1 MTEWDHRQIGPYVL
15 VSRIGSGPMGSV
27 FVARQSTIQRTV
39 AVKVF
44 HSHLFKYPN
53 VEAVFLQDIAVAA
66 DLDHPGVIPI
76 LDIGTDGDLHFV
88 VTRLIEA
95 KAWSSV
101 IADGRPVPD
110 GLLID
115 MLRQLA
121 DAMDYSHDCGV
132 IHLNIKPQNIFS
144 TSDGRVLLG
153 DYGTGRMAW
162 IARTRAQAFGNTS
175 SRYCAPEVAQD
186 GTGTFASDLYSF
198 GVVAGE
204 LFSIGHSADPDALDA
219 RRVLRGGGQQ
229 LNNFG
234 RGEQSPTGQVI
245 GRMLSREPLER
256 FQSAGEFVAALR
268 VASETPAMGADRSRA
283 GRFVKSVTPSLAVRA
298 APILIATTALSVIWL
313 TVLEPGRGGGIA
325 AQVATQMAASQS
337 RTPTPSQTIE
347 PTRTPDQE
355 TRWQDALAKLG
366 AAWGMD
372 WPGAIG
378 ILEAF
383 RLAEPGHDEAKQ
395 KLYGAL
401 VAYGAVQW
409 ASGDS
414 DRAVELWTR
423 ARLLLPGR
431 PEAVERL
438 RVLTPTTT
446 VTPRPTSVPTASV
459 IPEPTVA
466 VGVATV
472 QTTRI
477 LSSTAQVIATMT
489 QRATII
495 GAPFVATS
503 PRNVAG
509 EIGGSPLVTSAP
521 NQSPTQE
528 RLQSPVVPT
537 SSPNVHPILGQV

>member
-1 MTEWDHRQIGPYVL
+1 MTEWDHRQMGPYVL
-15 VSRIGSGPMGSV
+15 VSRIGSGPLGSV

-53 VEAVFLQDIAVAA
+53 VEAVFLQDIAGAA
-66 DLDHPGVIPI
+66 ELDHPGVIPI
-76 LDIGTDGDLHFV
+76 LDIGADGDLHFV
-88 VTRLIEA
+88 VTRLIDA
-95 KAWSSV
+95 KPWSSV

-162 IARTRAQAFGNTS
+162 IARTRTQAFGNTS
-175 SRYCAPEVAQD
+175 SRYCAPEVDQD

-204 LFSIGHSADPDALDA
+204 LFSLGHSADPDALDA

-268 VASETPAMGADRSRA
+268 VASETRAMGANRSRA

-298 APILIATTALSVIWL
+298 APVLIATTALSVIWL

-337 RTPTPSQTIE
+337 RTPTPSPVIE
-347 PTRTPDQE
+347 PSRTPDQE

-383 RLAEPGHDEAKQ
+383 RLVEPGHDEAKQ

-409 ASGDS
+409 ASGDP

-431 PEAVERL
+431 PEAGERL
-438 RVLTPTTT
+438 SALTPTST
-446 VTPRPTSVPTASV
+446 VTPRPTYLPTASV
-459 IPEPTVA
+459 TPEMASV
-466 VGVATV
+466 VGVATM
-472 QTTRI
+472 QTPGV
-477 LSSTAQVIATMT
+477 LSSTVQVIATFT
-489 QRATII
+489 QRATVIR
-495 GAPFVATS
+495 APFVATPPS
-503 PRNVAG
+503 TLPD
-509 EIGGSPLVTSAP
+509 EIGGATIVTRAA
-521 NQSPTQE
+521 NQRPTQAT
-528 RLQSPVVPT
+528 RQPAALST
-537 SSPNVHPILGQV
+537 SSPSFQPTPRQV

>member
-1 MTEWDHRQIGPYVL
+1 
-15 VSRIGSGPMGSV
+15 MGSV

>member
-53 VEAVFLQDIAVAA
+53 MEAVFLQDIAGAA

-153 DYGTGRMAW
+153 DYGSGRMAW
-162 IARTRAQAFGNTS
+162 IARTRTQAFGNTS

-186 GTGTFASDLYSF
+186 GKGTFSCDLYSF

-204 LFSIGHSADPDALDA
+204 MLSLGHSVKSDELDA
-219 RRVLRGGGQQ
+219 WRRFPDGGQP
-229 LNNFG
+229 LKNFV
-234 RGEQSPTGQVI
+234 RGELSPTAQVI
-245 GRMLSREPLER
+245 GRMLSHDPLER
-256 FQSAGEFVAALR
+256 FQSAGEFVEALR
-268 VASETPAMGADRSRA
+268 VASGTSATGADSE
-283 GRFVKSVTPSLAVRA
+283 LAVRVAKPVAPSVAARA
-298 APILIATTALSVIWL
+298 APIVMAVCAISIIWL
-313 TVLEPGRGGGIA
+313 TVLGPGRGGGIA
-325 AQVATQMAASQS
+325 AQVATQMAVTQL
-337 RTPTPSQTIE
+337 RTPTPSPTVE

-372 WPGAIG
+372 WPGAIA

-401 VAYGAVQW
+401 VAYGAVQLR
-409 ASGDS
+409 SGDT

-423 ARLLLPGR
+423 ARALLPGR

-466 VGVATV
+466 VGVTTM

-477 LSSTAQVIATMT
+477 LSSTAQVIAAMT

-495 GAPFVATS
+495 DAPFVATS
-503 PRNVAG
+503 PRNVAD

-528 RLQSPVVPT
+528 RLQSPVLPT

>member
-27 FVARQSTIQRTV
+27 FVARQSTIRRTV

-53 VEAVFLQDIAVAA
+53 MEAVFLQDIAGAA

-76 LDIGTDGDLHFV
+76 LDLGADGDLHFV
-88 VTRLIEA
+88 VTRLIDG
-95 KAWSSV
+95 KPWSSV
-101 IADGRPVPD
+101 IADGRPVPERH
-110 GLLID
+110 LID

-121 DAMDYSHDCGV
+121 QIMDYSHDCGV

-162 IARTRAQAFGNTS
+162 ISRTRAQAFGNTS

-186 GTGTFASDLYSF
+186 GTGTFSSDLYSF

-204 LFSIGHSADPDALDA
+204 MLSLGHSVKSDELDA
-219 RRVLRGGGQQ
+219 WRRFPDGGQP
-229 LNNFG
+229 LKNFV
-234 RGEQSPTGQVI
+234 RGELSPTAQVI
-245 GRMLSREPLER
+245 GRMLSHDPLER
-256 FQSAGEFVAALR
+256 FQSAGEFVEALR
-268 VASETPAMGADRSRA
+268 VASGTSATGADSE
-283 GRFVKSVTPSLAVRA
+283 LAVRVAKPVAPSVAARA
-298 APILIATTALSVIWL
+298 APIVMAVCAISIIWL
-313 TVLEPGRGGGIA
+313 TVLGPGRGGGIA
-325 AQVATQMAASQS
+325 AQVATQMAVTQL
-337 RTPTPSQTIE
+337 RTPTPSPTVE

-372 WPGAIG
+372 WPGAIA

-401 VAYGAVQW
+401 VAYGAVQLR
-409 ASGDS
+409 SGDT

-423 ARLLLPGR
+423 ARALLPGR

-438 RVLTPTTT
+438 GALTPTST
-446 VTPRPTSVPTASV
+446 VTRRPPSLPTASET
-459 IPEPTVA
+459 PEPTLVA
-466 VGVATV
+466 GVATM
-472 QTTRI
+472 QTTGV
-477 LSSTAQVIATMT
+477 LSPTVRVLATVT
-489 QRATII
+489 QRATVTRSESF
-495 GAPFVATS
+495 AS
-503 PRNVAG
+503 PPTTFPD
-509 EIGGSPLVTSAP
+509 EGGSASTVTQTYPGS
-521 NQSPTQE
+521 TQA
-528 RLQSPVVPT
+528 RPQPPAVLP
-537 SSPNVHPILGQV
+537 SSPGVYPTAGRV

>member
-53 VEAVFLQDIAVAA
+53 MEAVFLQDIAGAA

-76 LDIGTDGDLHFV
+76 LDIGADGDLHFV
-88 VTRLIEA
+88 VTRLIDA
-95 KAWSSV
+95 KPWSSV

-110 GLLID
+110 RLLID

-121 DAMDYSHDCGV
+121 QTMDYSHDCGV
-132 IHLNIKPQNIFS
+132 IHLNIKPQNVFS

-162 IARTRAQAFGNTS
+162 IARTRAQSSGNTS

-204 LFSIGHSADPDALDA
+204 LFSLGHSADPDALDA
-219 RRVLRGGGQQ
+219 RRVLRGGGQH

-268 VASETPAMGADRSRA
+268 VASETPTIGANRARA
-283 GRFVKSVTPSLAVRA
+283 GRFKSVTPSLAVRA

-313 TVLEPGRGGGIA
+313 TVLEPGRGGGIG

-337 RTPTPSQTIE
+337 RTPTPSPVIE
-347 PTRTPDQE
+347 PSKTPDQE

-383 RLAEPGHDEAKQ
+383 RLVEPGHDEAKQ

-409 ASGDS
+409 ASGDP

-423 ARLLLPGR
+423 ARSLLPGR
-431 PEAVERL
+431 PEAGERL
-438 RVLTPTTT
+438 SALTPTST
-446 VTPRPTSVPTASV
+446 VTPRPTYLPTASV
-459 IPEPTVA
+459 TPDPASV
-466 VGVATV
+466 VGVATM
-472 QTTRI
+472 QTPGV
-477 LSSTAQVIATMT
+477 LSSTVQVIATFT
-489 QRATII
+489 QRATVIR
-495 GAPFVATS
+495 ASFVATPPS
-503 PRNVAG
+503 TLPDD
-509 EIGGSPLVTSAP
+509 IGGATIVTRAA
-521 NQSPTQE
+521 NQRPTQAT
-528 RLQSPVVPT
+528 RQPATLST
-537 SSPNVHPILGQV
+537 SSPSFQPTPGQV